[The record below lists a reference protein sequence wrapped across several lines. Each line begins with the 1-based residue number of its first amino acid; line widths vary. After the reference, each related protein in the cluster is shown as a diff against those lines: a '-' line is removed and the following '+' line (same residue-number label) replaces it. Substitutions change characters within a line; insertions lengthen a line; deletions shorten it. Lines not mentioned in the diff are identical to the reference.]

1 MNARKRGPAIVA
13 DGVRTGVPPVAVGPG
28 GVLRDGDAVV
38 VGVGEMLCAVGGTL
52 PPAWRGAA

>member
-1 MNARKRGPAIVA
+1 MASTLAEDPTVL
-13 DGVRTGVPPVAVGPG
+13 VAVGPG